1 MPACWC
7 GIQPDYAFGCN
18 QVTII
23 KAFWLLIAAVAV
35 LIVLWSCS
43 ALAGALPDQARTP
56 GAINPDVT
64 QATIGKTICV
74 SGWTKT
80 VRPPAIYTNRLKVKQ
95 LAAWHY
101 ADRNPAD
108 VEEDHLISLQLGGS
122 PTDPANLWPQ
132 AYAGTYGARTKDVV
146 ETKLKQLVCSGSITL
161 KTAQQAI
168 ATDWVKAYLAYVGS
182 IK

>member
-1 MPACWC
+1 M
-7 GIQPDYAFGCN
+7 
-18 QVTII
+18 TII

-43 ALAGALPDQARTP
+43 ALAGALPDPARTP

-64 QATIGKTICV
+64 QATISKTICV
-74 SGWTKT
+74 AGWTKT

-132 AYAGTYGARTKDVV
+132 AYAGTYGARTKDVL
-146 ETKLKQLVCSGSITL
+146 ETKLKQLVCSGTIPL

-168 ATDWVKAYLAYVGS
+168 ATDWVKAYWAYVGS